1 MKIFVQKFSP
11 LSCTNVDYYV
21 YDSIRTVTSSG
32 YDKSMSVTIDYS
44 TGAVHW
50 VSYLSVRLS
59 CRMRFDRYPFDTQRC
74 KFRMG
79 SFAYS
84 HDEQVRGWYDTVQK
98 KSWVLDS
105 FSREKSDRV

>member
-98 KSWVLDS
+98 KSWVLGS